1 MSFGRL
7 RDSLRAP
14 PAVWLLVSVF
24 VLLPFARS
32 AELPLLVM
40 AVLGLPLLRDLLQR
54 DATGPRIAC
63 LLFGA
68 YWLPELVSAL
78 DSVAP
83 SKSWTEVAADLRF
96 LPFLLYAQRGLA
108 TPGAS
113 ARALQLCGLLLA
125 LWCVDALVQAG
136 FGISLGGASRV
147 DRLSGI
153 FGDDNLKL
161 GGVMAAL
168 SPLLLLPA
176 QARFGWRGF
185 VVAATA
191 LLLVIL
197 LAGARAA
204 WASYALVLGLLLWH
218 AVPRLKYRLA
228 GAGVAILLVLAA
240 GVALQSSSERFAE
253 RVERSAA
260 AFSGDPAEL
269 DRALSFRLPIW
280 RAALSMIAQHPFNG
294 VGVRG
299 FRYAYPEHADADDR
313 FLREAGDDGF
323 GAYHAHQIV
332 LEILSETG
340 GFGLLCWL
348 LGLGFALQYARRQSK
363 PARHA
368 AWPAALVLIALLFP
382 LNTHYA
388 VYSSFQSLL
397 LFAALALWLGALS
410 TQQQPQREDVPP
422 VAPAAPPVPTPTV

>member
-1 MSFGRL
+1 VR
-7 RDSLRAP
+7 
-14 PAVWLLVSVF
+14 V
-24 VLLPFARS
+24 
-32 AELPLLVM
+32 
-40 AVLGLPLLRDLLQR
+40 
-54 DATGPRIAC
+54 
-63 LLFGA
+63 
-68 YWLPELVSAL
+68 
-78 DSVAP
+78 
-83 SKSWTEVAADLRF
+83 
-96 LPFLLYAQRGLA
+96 
-108 TPGAS
+108 
-113 ARALQLCGLLLA
+113 LQLCGLLLA

-136 FGISLGGASRV
+136 FGVSLGGANRA

-185 VVAATA
+185 AVAAVA
-191 LLLVIL
+191 LLVVIL

-218 AVPRLKYRLA
+218 AVPRLTHRLA
-228 GAGVAILLVLAA
+228 GLGIAVLLVLTA
-240 GVALQSSSERFAE
+240 GLLLHSSSERFAE
-253 RVERSAA
+253 RVERSTAA
-260 AFSGDPAEL
+260 LEGDADGF

-280 RAALSMIAQHPFNG
+280 RAALSMIAEHPLNG

-313 FLREAGDDGF
+313 FLQEAGDDGF
-323 GAYHAHQIV
+323 GAFHAHQIV

-348 LGLGFALQYARRQSK
+348 LGLGFALQYARRQST

-368 AWPAALVLIALLFP
+368 AWPATLVLIALLFP

-397 LFAALALWLGALS
+397 LFAALALWLGALG
-410 TQQQPQREDVPP
+410 THRQPPAF
-422 VAPAAPPVPTPTV
+422 APAPPSMPTPTA

>member
-1 MSFGRL
+1 MTFGGL
-7 RDSLRAP
+7 RDSLRAQ
-14 PAVWLLVSVF
+14 PAAWLLVSVF
-24 VLLPFARS
+24 ALLPFGRS

-40 AVLGLPLLRDLLQR
+40 AVLGLPMLRDLLER
-54 DATGPRIAC
+54 DASAPRIAG
-63 LLFGA
+63 LVFAA

-108 TPGAS
+108 VPGAS
-113 ARALQLCGLLLA
+113 ARVLQLCGLVLA

-136 FGISLGGASRV
+136 FGFSLGGANRS

-185 VVAATA
+185 AVAATA

-204 WASYALVLGLLLWH
+204 WASYALVLGLLLWR
-218 AVPRLKYRLA
+218 AVPSLKYRLA
-228 GAGVAILLVLAA
+228 GVGAAVLLALAA
-240 GVALQSSSERFAE
+240 GLALQAGSERFAE

-299 FRYAYPEHADADDR
+299 FRYAYPEHAEADDR
-313 FLREAGDDGF
+313 FLQEAGEDGF

-348 LGLGFALQYARRQSK
+348 LGLGFALHYARQQSLQ
-363 PARHA
+363 ARCA
-368 AWPAALVLIALLFP
+368 AWPATLVLIALLFP

-397 LFAALALWLGALS
+397 LFAALALWLGALGS
-410 TQQQPQREDVPP
+410 RPRASVEAAKP
-422 VAPAAPPVPTPTV
+422 APPPPAG